1 MCIRAIVRTTYDCM
15 IVKVLRV
22 APYCP
27 RGHGFEYSGHGE
39 PALLCGCSVS
49 NTTWSEEPLLRSVAS
64 LEVVD

>member
-1 MCIRAIVRTTYDCM
+1 MLGVGPPS
-15 IVKVLRV
+15 LRD
-22 APYCP
+22 
-27 RGHGFEYSGHGE
+27 RGFEYSGHGE